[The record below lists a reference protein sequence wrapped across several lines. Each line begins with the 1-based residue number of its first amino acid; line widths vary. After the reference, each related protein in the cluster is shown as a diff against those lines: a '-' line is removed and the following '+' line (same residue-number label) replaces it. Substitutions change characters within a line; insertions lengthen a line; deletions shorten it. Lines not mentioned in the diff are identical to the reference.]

1 VSIDIAYLLPLLLA
15 MLAAGAVGGVLAGLL
30 GVGGG
35 LVIVPVL
42 YTTLNLLAVAPEH
55 SMHISVATS
64 LATIIPTSISSVRA
78 HHQRG
83 AIDWALARRW
93 GVWIMLGAILGG
105 IAARYLGGIVLT
117 LIFACVALSVALF
130 MAVRREGSYWREQL
144 PSGPGGTLIPV
155 GIGGISTLMGIG
167 GGSLTVP
174 TLSACRYPVRN
185 AVATSAFFGLL
196 ISLPGTMTLIISGWG
211 VPGLPPFNLGYVSG
225 LGFAVIA
232 PMTLLCA
239 PLGAKIAHSIPPQWL
254 RNCFTLFLL
263 ITATKMFASAL
274 GWV

>member
-1 VSIDIAYLLPLLLA
+1 MSIDIAYLLPLLLA

-185 AVATSAFFGLL
+185 AVATSAFF
-196 ISLPGTMTLIISGWG
+196 
-211 VPGLPPFNLGYVSG
+211 
-225 LGFAVIA
+225 
-232 PMTLLCA
+232 
-239 PLGAKIAHSIPPQWL
+239 
-254 RNCFTLFLL
+254 
-263 ITATKMFASAL
+263 
-274 GWV
+274 

>member
-1 VSIDIAYLLPLLLA
+1 MSIDIAYLLPLLLA

-42 YTTLNLLAVAPEH
+42 HTALTLLEIAPEH

-105 IAARYLGGIVLT
+105 IAARYLGGTVLT
-117 LIFACVALSVALF
+117 LIFACVALSVAVF

-144 PSGPGGTLIPV
+144 PGGPGGSLIPV
-155 GIGGISTLMGIG
+155 GIGGVSTLMGIG

-196 ISLPGTMTLIISGWG
+196 ISLPGTMTLIISGWDA
-211 VPGLPPFNLGYVSG
+211 PGLPPFNLGYVSG
-225 LGFAVIA
+225 LGFAIIA

-239 PLGAKIAHSIPPQWL
+239 PLGARIAHSIPPQWL
-254 RNCFTLFLL
+254 RNCFTVFLL

-274 GWV
+274 GWF

>member
-1 VSIDIAYLLPLLLA
+1 MSIDIAYLLPLLLA

-93 GVWIMLGAILGG
+93 GLWIMLGAILGG